1 MADESFVLIEKK
13 ISDLVGLVAALKG
26 ENAELSAQLD
36 QRKAEAKELAR
47 KVADL
52 TKERNEIRERVDK
65 ILSRLETIEL

>member
-36 QRKAEAKELAR
+36 QKKAEAKELAR

>member
-36 QRKAEAKELAR
+36 QKKADAKELAR

-52 TKERNEIRERVDK
+52 TKERNEIREKVDK

>member
-13 ISDLVGLVAALKG
+13 ISDLVGLMAALKG

>member
-13 ISDLVGLVAALKG
+13 ISDLVGLMAALKG

-36 QRKAEAKELAR
+36 QKKAEAKELAR